1 MQNSGPTT
9 GQNLGMLSTPELVR
23 QTMEETKELVR
34 IEVSLAREE
43 LRDDVL
49 QLKTVAI
56 VGSVALVAALL
67 TLSTLVLTIVF
78 ALGGTVLVALI
89 ATAVLALASG
99 VMAAI
104 AYKQFPKVPLERTR
118 ARLKSDI
125 NQLKEHVV

>member
-43 LRDDVL
+43 LRDDIV

-56 VGSVALVAALL
+56 VGSAALVVALL
-67 TLSTLVLTIVF
+67 TLSTLVLTIVL
-78 ALGGTVLVALI
+78 ALGGTVVVALI
-89 ATAVLALASG
+89 ATAVLAVASG
-99 VMAAI
+99 V
-104 AYKQFPKVPLERTR
+104 
-118 ARLKSDI
+118 
-125 NQLKEHVV
+125 

>member
-34 IEVSLAREE
+34 IEVSLARDE
-43 LRDDVL
+43 LRNDVL

-56 VGSVALVAALL
+56 VGGAALVVALL
-67 TLSTLVLTIVF
+67 TLSTLVLAIVL
-78 ALGGTVLVALI
+78 ALGGTAVVALI
-89 ATAVLALASG
+89 ASAVLAVASG

-118 ARLKSDI
+118 ARFKSDI

>member
-34 IEVSLAREE
+34 IEVSLARCE
-43 LRDDVL
+43 LRDDL
-49 QLKTVAI
+49 MQLKTVAI
-56 VGSVALVAALL
+56 VGSAALVVALV
-67 TLSTLVLTIVF
+67 TLSTLVLTIVL
-78 ALGGTVLVALI
+78 ALGGTVVAALI
-89 ATAVLALASG
+89 ATGVLALASG
-99 VMAAI
+99 VMAGI

-118 ARLKSDI
+118 ARLRSDI